1 MEREAKKVWIQN
13 FLKDREGMARLLPA
27 WVSRVFLPPGKR
39 LGLPDDAYDV
49 GERGYI
55 TERWIASTTEAEN
68 PIPTP
73 NEGLSFFAI
82 ENWESQKGQAPS
94 ELCPP
99 ELSLKEAVELCPETI
114 LGEEYAKTHK
124 GLGRLP
130 KIFDNGDRL
139 PFHIHQMQKDAS
151 KLGKKSKE
159 ESYYFPENVPLG
171 PHPETFFGLHP
182 YIVQEK
188 RYDLIVK
195 CLEDWEHSDALLAM
209 SRAYVNVPGEGFHL
223 PPGIL
228 HAPGS
233 ALTIELQEDSDV
245 SAMFQGRL
253 AHTILD
259 KGVLTRDVPPEELQ
273 SQGMM
278 ALIHQLDWEANGDP
292 YFYENHHTP
301 PVEVEGSQQPGGKEW
316 WIFYNTRKYSGKKL
330 VVKPGHS
337 YFSKDEGVYAILVW
351 DGRGTFGALD
361 VEGRNYNKDEV
372 LVTHNAAVKGVKVV
386 NTGMNDL
393 TIIKFFGPDMNRAPT
408 LKRYA

>member
-1 MEREAKKVWIQN
+1 MEKKALIEGILKEQN
-13 FLKDREGMARLLPA
+13 GLARLSPA
-27 WVSRVFLPPGKR
+27 WVSRIFLPPGKR
-39 LGLPDDAYDV
+39 LGLPDEACDA

-55 TERWIASTTEAEN
+55 TERWLASTTPAEN
-68 PIPTP
+68 PILTE
-73 NEGLSFFAI
+73 NEGLSFLATD
-82 ENWESQKGQAPS
+82 
-94 ELCPP
+94 PP
-99 ELSLKEAVELCPETI
+99 VLLKEAVELCPELI
-114 LGEEYAKTHK
+114 LGAEYAKTHK

-182 YIVQEK
+182 WIVREN
-188 RYDLIVK
+188 RRDLVLK
-195 CLEDWEHSDALLAM
+195 YLEDWEHSDGLLAL
-209 SRAYVNVPGEGFHL
+209 SRAYLNVPGEGFHL

-253 AHTILD
+253 AHTLLS
-259 KGVLTRDVPPEELQ
+259 KEVLTRDVPPEELA
-273 SQGMM
+273 SEGLM

-301 PVEVEGSQQPGGKEW
+301 PVPVEGSEQPGGQCQEW
-316 WIFYNTRKYSGKKL
+316 WIFYNTPKYSGKKL
-330 VVKPGHS
+330 IVKPGQTYVS
-337 YFSKDEGVYAILVW
+337 RDRGVYSILVW
-351 DGRGTFGALD
+351 DGEGTFGPFA
-361 VEGRNYNKDEV
+361 VSGRSHDRDEI
-372 LVTHNAAVKGVKVV
+372 LVTHNASVRGVKVT
-386 NTGMNDL
+386 NTGAEDL
-393 TIIKFFGPDMNRAPT
+393 LIIKFFGPDINDNAPI
-408 LKRYA
+408 LKKYP